1 MMNIPDDLG
10 SEIPLNGH
18 QLRSGN
24 RVTKQQLVLF
34 DGFSVF
40 FLLKG
45 NMTWA
50 EKGQKFTIRLLYLSS
65 GVCNIYQFCNYW

>member
-40 FLLKG
+40 FVKRQYDMG
-45 NMTWA
+45 RERPEIHNKITVSIKWCM
-50 EKGQKFTIRLLYLSS
+50 
-65 GVCNIYQFCNYW
+65 